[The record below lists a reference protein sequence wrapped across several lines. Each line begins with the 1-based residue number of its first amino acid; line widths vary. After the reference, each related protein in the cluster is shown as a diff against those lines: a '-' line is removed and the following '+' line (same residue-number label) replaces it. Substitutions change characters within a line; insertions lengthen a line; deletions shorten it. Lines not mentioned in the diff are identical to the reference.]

1 MCKVL
6 IKEVRKIKK
15 PAKSKDAEKPWTL
28 HFFECLVSVDGSP
41 EEAVRTVK
49 TFEDDI
55 AMQIS
60 SLDAG
65 KTLEFEAKKEGD
77 AAPFEF
83 LIQKPKPPK
92 AQGSFKGQA
101 LGPTNRQCV
110 LKVAVELNKAR
121 SEVTG
126 DIPTAKEIIA
136 TAEELL
142 VWLEGGA
149 K

>member
-6 IKEVRKIKK
+6 IKEVVKIKK
-15 PAKSKDAEKPWTL
+15 AATGSKDGKTWSL
-28 HFFECLVSVDGSP
+28 HFFECRVSVDGSP
-41 EEAVRTVK
+41 EEAIRTVK
-49 TFEDDI
+49 TFEADI
-55 AMQIS
+55 AEQIAK
-60 SLDAG
+60 LDAG

-83 LIQKPKPPK
+83 LIQKPKREK
-92 AQGSFKGQA
+92 AGGFRPQA
-101 LGPTNRQCV
+101 AGDSNRQCV
-110 LKVAVELNKAR
+110 LKVAVNLERAR

-126 DIPTAKEIIA
+126 DVPTAKDIIA